1 MSLLW
6 IFAYLL
12 MERVFE
18 LHLSRRHCRIMAAK
32 GGREF
37 YPETFP
43 RMVALHSL
51 FLLALLVESYPWHIP
66 VSLLTGVLLMLFGLL
81 QLGRYWC
88 IVSLGECWNT
98 RIVMVPG
105 GKVRKVG
112 PYRWLSHPNYLVVTL
127 EFLLLPL
134 LMQAPYTLAL
144 FFPANL
150 LIVYQRIRLEEK
162 ALREFTDYSKKFR
175 PRAPSPEPRASIQ

>member
-12 MERVFE
+12 GERFFE
-18 LHLSRRHCRIMAAK
+18 LYLSRRHCRILAAK

-43 RMVALHSL
+43 RMVALHSF
-51 FLLALLVESYPWHIP
+51 FLLALLVESYPWQVP
-66 VSLLTGVLLMLFGLL
+66 SSLFTGVLLMIFVLL
-81 QLGRYWC
+81 QAGRYWC

-98 RIVMVPG
+98 RIVVVPG
-105 GKVRKVG
+105 GCVRKAG

-127 EFLLLPL
+127 EFILLPL
-134 LMQAPYTLAL
+134 LMQAPYTLLL
-144 FFPANL
+144 FFPVNI
-150 LIVYQRIRLEEK
+150 LIVCQRIRLEEK
-162 ALREFTDYSKKFR
+162 ALREVTDYTTQF
-175 PRAPSPEPRASIQ
+175 PS